1 MWLVMGRRAGT
12 GGVAGEDAGR
22 AGAQERGPP
31 KGWAVAVTCGR
42 PATAGTRV
50 VPVCRQDGGSP
61 YGYVPHRNRMRMVG
75 WFCLRLS
82 KRCGRMCCVETASS
96 VAVGREMPVGCL
108 MREKENER

>member
-1 MWLVMGRRAGT
+1 MVMGRRAAT
-12 GGVAGEDAGR
+12 GDVAGQDAGR
-22 AGAQERGPP
+22 AVAQEREPP
-31 KGWAVAVTCGR
+31 KGEAVAVNCDP

-82 KRCGRMCCVETASS
+82 EGCGRMCCVGTASS

-108 MREKENER
+108 MREKESER